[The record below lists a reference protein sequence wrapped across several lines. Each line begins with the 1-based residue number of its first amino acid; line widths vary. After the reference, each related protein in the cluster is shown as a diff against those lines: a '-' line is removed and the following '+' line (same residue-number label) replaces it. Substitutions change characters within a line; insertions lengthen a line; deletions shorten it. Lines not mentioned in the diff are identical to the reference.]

1 MGISLGGFLA
11 PRAAA
16 FEHRLA
22 ALIANDGVYTYR
34 FGDKAR
40 AVTRMA
46 ALFGRSVAEYALK
59 KVMQRNTG
67 IRWAI
72 EHGMFTFR
80 SRSICDLIDAT
91 ESWSLEGVASKIQC
105 PTLVCEAEADHF
117 FVGQPKLLY
126 DSLTCPK
133 TFMRFTVEDGAGEHC
148 QLGGLLL
155 YNHRAFEWLDTT
167 LGVASVDTSN
177 PAIGGQGKTGHR
189 SGRSRPDVL

>member
-1 MGISLGGFLA
+1 MTWSRPESLSWESASGDSW
-11 PRAAA
+11 PRA
-16 FEHRLA
+16 RRPSSTPR

-40 AVTRMA
+40 AVTRIA

-59 KVMQRNTG
+59 KVMQRSTG

-80 SRSICDLIDAT
+80 SRSIWDLIDAT
-91 ESWSLEGVASKIQC
+91 ESWSLESIASKIQC
-105 PTLVCEAEADHF
+105 PTLVCEAKADHF

-133 TFMRFTVEDGAGEHC
+133 TFMRFAVENGAGEHC

-167 LGVASVDTSN
+167 LGVGPAQNAS
-177 PAIGGQGKTGHR
+177 PRLAAQHHA
-189 SGRSRPDVL
+189 